1 MRMPGRWPDRL
12 RPDSPSGGPAEGSPS
27 AVRRSSD
34 GSGPVPPG
42 GGLPDRADSDPA
54 RYDPLRSPRAASHRR
69 GSTLTTTFRELGILS
84 ETAEALE
91 AVGIVNPFPIQE
103 MTLPVALTG
112 TDVIGQAKTGTG
124 KTLGFGLPILERVT
138 VPSDVEA
145 GRAKPERL
153 TDAPQAL
160 VVVPTRELCTQVTN
174 DLLTAGKVR
183 NVRVLAIYGGRAYEP
198 QVEALQKGVDVVVGT
213 PGRLLD
219 LAGQR
224 KLDLS
229 HVKVLVLDEADEML
243 DLGFLPDVEKIMN
256 MLPAKRQTML
266 FSATMPGAVIG
277 LARRYMSQPT
287 HIRATSP
294 DGEGVTV
301 ANIKQHVYRAH
312 SMDKPELVSRILQ
325 ANGRGLAMIFCRTK
339 RTAADIAEQLERRGF
354 ASGAVHG
361 DLGQGA
367 REQALRA
374 FRNGKVDVLVCTD
387 VAARGIDVEG
397 VTHVINYQSPE
408 DEKTFLHRV
417 GRTGRAG
424 AKGTAVTL
432 VDWDDIPRWQLINKA
447 LGLDFHEPVETY
459 SSSPHLYEELDIPA
473 GTKGILPRGE
483 RTRAGLGAE
492 ELEDL
497 GEPGGRRGRGPKAA
511 ERTEERPERT
521 RTPRQRRRTRGGGD
535 AVDAPAPSER
545 TDAAQAAPAA
555 VPAGDEARTE
565 SGPRTPRRRRR
576 TRVGAQGSVPVAQA
590 APVAVAEAPKAVE
603 TPRTEAPA
611 PAPVV
616 TETPKAETP
625 KADVPKAEA
634 PKAEAP
640 KVEER
645 KAEEPKAPR
654 RRTRAARPEAVQA
667 APAVRTPAA
676 PAVQEPAPVVRR
688 RRARVRPAE
697 ETVFFQTPE
706 TAAAALRAQSAVEA
720 PKAEAPA
727 AVEAPKAEEPKR
739 APRRRAA
746 GKAVEAARAPEA
758 VESAVTT
765 VEPVAAPVAEPVAV
779 VTEAPAEVPAPRR
792 RRTARRPAGSPVTAE
807 APAAEPVAEPVAAPV
822 VEEAPAPRRRR
833 AATRAAGSPASA
845 EAAIIV
851 VPAVT
856 PAPVAEGA
864 PEPAPRRRRAVRKA
878 TASPVT
884 AEVPVAEAPAAGPV
898 VEEAAAPVVEPVV
911 EEAPKKAAPRR
922 RTAKKAV
929 AEAAPAA
936 EAPAAEEAP
945 KAPRRRAA
953 KKTVAAEA
961 PDASEPQAPKAP
973 ARRRTVKK
981 AVAEP
986 AAEAVA
992 GDEEPKKAP
1001 RRRTTKKTAAP
1012 AEG

>member
-1 MRMPGRWPDRL
+1 
-12 RPDSPSGGPAEGSPS
+12 
-27 AVRRSSD
+27 
-34 GSGPVPPG
+34 
-42 GGLPDRADSDPA
+42 
-54 RYDPLRSPRAASHRR
+54 
-69 GSTLTTTFRELGILS
+69 
-84 ETAEALE
+84 
-91 AVGIVNPFPIQE
+91 

-138 VPSDVEA
+138 VPLDVEA
-145 GRAKPERL
+145 GRAKPEQL

-160 VVVPTRELCTQVTN
+160 VVVPTRELCQQVTN

-198 QVEALQKGVDVVVGT
+198 QVEALKKGVDVVVGT

-243 DLGFLPDVEKIMN
+243 DLGFLPDVEKIIN

-312 SMDKPELVSRILQ
+312 NMDKPEMVSRILQ

-424 AKGTAVTL
+424 NKGTAVTL

-447 LGLDFHEPVETY
+447 LELDFHDPVETY

-473 GTKGILPRGE
+473 GTKGILPRAE

-497 GEPGGRRGRGPKAA
+497 GEPGGRRARGPKNDRN

-521 RTPRQRRRTRGGGD
+521 RTPRQRRRTRGGEPD
-535 AVDAPAPSER
+535 ATAPAPS
-545 TDAAQAAPAA
+545 AAPAVETA
-555 VPAGDEARTE
+555 PVTDEAQAE

-576 TRVGAQGSVPVAQA
+576 TRVGAPGSAPVTQA
-590 APVAVAEAPKAVE
+590 APADQPAQTAQATAARTERKAPAARTVVEDAAPAPVTEAPAAAVAEAPAAE
-603 TPRTEAPA
+603 PRT
-611 PAPVV
+611 
-616 TETPKAETP
+616 
-625 KADVPKAEA
+625 
-634 PKAEAP
+634 
-640 KVEER
+640 
-645 KAEEPKAPR
+645 PR
-654 RRTRAARPEAVQA
+654 RRSRTAARPEAV
-667 APAVRTPAA
+667 RTAPAA
-676 PAVQEPAPVVRR
+676 PAPVAQEAAPAPRR
-688 RRARVRPAE
+688 RRPRVARPVE
-697 ETVFFQTPE
+697 DTVSFQTVE
-706 TAAAALRAQSAVEA
+706 TAAAALRAA
-720 PKAEAPA
+720 K
-727 AVEAPKAEEPKR
+727 
-739 APRRRAA
+739 
-746 GKAVEAARAPEA
+746 
-758 VESAVTT
+758 
-765 VEPVAAPVAEPVAV
+765 
-779 VTEAPAEVPAPRR
+779 
-792 RRTARRPAGSPVTAE
+792 
-807 APAAEPVAEPVAAPV
+807 AAPV
-822 VEEAPAPRRRR
+822 VE
-833 AATRAAGSPASA
+833 
-845 EAAIIV
+845 
-851 VPAVT
+851 
-856 PAPVAEGA
+856 APVA
-864 PEPAPRRRRAVRKA
+864 V
-878 TASPVT
+878 
-884 AEVPVAEAPAAGPV
+884 
-898 VEEAAAPVVEPVV
+898 APVVEAPV
-911 EEAPKKAAPRR
+911 EEPKKAPRR

-929 AEAAPAA
+929 AEPVAETAVAAPVVAEPVAAVVAPVAPVAEAAAAVTAEVPAPRRRRVVRKAAGSPVTSTPVVEAVVEPAPAPVVEEEPKKPARRRVVRKAAGSPAASAEAATVIITTPVAKAAPAA
-936 EAPAAEEAP
+936 VVEAPVVETPVAAAPAVEAPVEEPKKAPRRRTAKKAVAEPVAETAVEAPATEEAP

-953 KKTVAAEA
+953 KKAVVAEA
-961 PDASEPQAPKAP
+961 PDASEPKAP
-973 ARRRTVKK
+973 ARRRTTKK
-981 AVAEP
+981 AAAEPVAE
-986 AAEAVA
+986 AAEAEA
-992 GDEEPKKAP
+992 PKAP
-1001 RRRTTKKTAAP
+1001 RRRTTKKAAAAQP
-1012 AEG
+1012 ES

>member
-1 MRMPGRWPDRL
+1 
-12 RPDSPSGGPAEGSPS
+12 
-27 AVRRSSD
+27 
-34 GSGPVPPG
+34 
-42 GGLPDRADSDPA
+42 
-54 RYDPLRSPRAASHRR
+54 
-69 GSTLTTTFRELGILS
+69 
-84 ETAEALE
+84 
-91 AVGIVNPFPIQE
+91 

-138 VPSDVEA
+138 VPTDVEA
-145 GRAKPERL
+145 GRAKPEQL

-160 VVVPTRELCTQVTN
+160 VVVPTRELCQQVTN

-287 HIRATSP
+287 HIRAVSS
-294 DGEGVTV
+294 DGEGATV

-312 SMDKPELVSRILQ
+312 NMDKPEMVSRILQ

-473 GTKGILPRGE
+473 GTKGILPRAE
-483 RTRAGLGAE
+483 RTRAGLDAE

-511 ERTEERPERT
+511 EKTEERPERT
-521 RTPRQRRRTRGGGD
+521 RTPRQRRRTRGGGE
-535 AVDAPAPSER
+535 APAAPVS
-545 TDAAQAAPAA
+545 AAPA
-555 VPAGDEARTE
+555 VETPADEPGAETA
-565 SGPRTPRRRRR
+565 PRTPRRRRR
-576 TRVGAQGSVPVAQA
+576 TRVGVPGTAPVTPAARVAEAPVAEA
-590 APVAVAEAPKAVE
+590 PVAEAPVAEAPVAVKTQTVKAQAVKTPVFTEPTAVKAPVSEAPVAV
-603 TPRTEAPA
+603 
-611 PAPVV
+611 
-616 TETPKAETP
+616 
-625 KADVPKAEA
+625 
-634 PKAEAP
+634 
-640 KVEER
+640 
-645 KAEEPKAPR
+645 EEPKAPR
-654 RRTRAARPEAVQA
+654 RRTRAARTEPVTA
-667 APAVRTPAA
+667 APVDRAPAA
-676 PAVQEPAPVVRR
+676 PAPATAPAPRR
-688 RRARVRPAE
+688 RRVVARPVE
-697 ETVFFQTPE
+697 ETVSFQTPE
-706 TAAAALRAQSAVEA
+706 SAAVALLAERAVEA
-720 PKAEAPA
+720 PV
-727 AVEAPKAEEPKR
+727 VEAAPVVVEEPKK
-739 APRRRAA
+739 APRRRTVK
-746 GKAVEAARAPEA
+746 KAVA
-758 VESAVTT
+758 
-765 VEPVAAPVAEPVAV
+765 EPVVEAAPVAEPVV
-779 VTEAPAEVPAPRR
+779 VEAAPVAEPAAETPVAEVPAPRR
-792 RRTARRPAGSPVTAE
+792 RRAARRPAGPPVTAEAPVVE
-807 APAAEPVAEPVAAPV
+807 APAAEPVAAPVA
-822 VEEAPAPRRRR
+822 EAPAPRRRR
-833 AATRAAGSPASA
+833 AATRPAG
-845 EAAIIV
+845 
-851 VPAVT
+851 
-856 PAPVAEGA
+856 
-864 PEPAPRRRRAVRKA
+864 
-878 TASPVT
+878 SPVT
-884 AEVPVAEAPAAGPV
+884 AGAPAEVIVIASP
-898 VEEAAAPVVEPVV
+898 AAAPVAEPVV
-911 EEAPKKAAPRR
+911 EEAPKKKAAPRR
-922 RTAKKAV
+922 RTVKKAV
-929 AEAAPAA
+929 AEPVAETV

-945 KAPRRRAA
+945 KAPRRRTA
-953 KKTVAAEA
+953 KKAVAAEA
-961 PDASEPQAPKAP
+961 PDASAPKTEPKAP
-973 ARRRTVKK
+973 ARRRTTKK
-981 AVAEP
+981 AA
-986 AAEAVA
+986 AAEVEAPVT
-992 GDEEPKKAP
+992 EEAPKKAAP
-1001 RRRTTKKTAAP
+1001 RRRTTKKAAAQP
-1012 AEG
+1012 ES